1 MDADSRIA
9 VLESLVEHLER
20 HEVEQDVRIKAM
32 EEDNARMRT
41 DYQIYKLQ
49 LLFVAAVGASVGN
62 QLLTPV
68 WNTIVAYIV
77 KGGP

>member
-20 HEVEQDVRIKAM
+20 HEVEQDVRIKAA
-32 EEDNARMRT
+32 EDDNARMRT
-41 DYQIYKLQ
+41 EFVIYKMQMLV
-49 LLFVAAVGASVGN
+49 VAAVGASVGN
-62 QLLTPV
+62 QLVTAA
-68 WNTIVAYIV
+68 WNAIVGYIV